1 MIEQKSFKP
10 YPQEML
16 PKGFKYPESYLKLS
30 QSTESIIPDEELGF
44 PWGFENYGTDG
55 SEYAYQHRNRNGL
68 PNEANNLIPFAHCCE
83 WYAYFDGNDHSGN
96 PRVFV
101 VDLTDLHAH
110 CWCKDFD
117 EWLKDAINI
126 AWYPS

>member
-44 PWGFENYGTDG
+44 PWGFDNYGTEG
-55 SEYAYQHRNRNGL
+55 AALSYEYRNHDFPEL
-68 PNEANNLIPFAHCCE
+68 NLVPFAHCCE
-83 WYAYFDGNDHSGN
+83 WIAYFDGNDHSGN

-101 VDLTDLHAH
+101 VDLTDLSAH

-117 EWLKDAINI
+117 EWLTDAINI